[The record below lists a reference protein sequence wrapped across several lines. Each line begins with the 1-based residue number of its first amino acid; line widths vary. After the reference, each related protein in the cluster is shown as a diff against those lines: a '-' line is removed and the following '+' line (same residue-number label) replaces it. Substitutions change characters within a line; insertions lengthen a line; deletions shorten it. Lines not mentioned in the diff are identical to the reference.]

1 MGRVV
6 AAGLERARDDY
17 ARGRWD
23 LAHAAF
29 AEASTA
35 GTLDLDD
42 LAAQADAAW
51 WLGRTDESLALSEEV
66 YRRCLQGEQTATAG
80 RLAVEIGF
88 LWLLR
93 GEETIGSGWI
103 SRAHRLLDDAPERA
117 EHGYLRYL
125 DVLAA
130 LDAADFGTAMERAH
144 EMEALARRHD
154 DATLAA
160 IAIVLE
166 GVATVRSGE
175 VARGLAMCD
184 EAMLPVRAG
193 AVTPNWAGNLYC
205 QVMGLCFELA
215 DFDRARAW
223 TDATERW
230 CDQFSNAAMF
240 TGICRVHRAQLLHLE
255 GAWDQAEVRA
265 LQACRDLDDM
275 NVGVVAAGHYEIG
288 ELRRL
293 RGDHEAAAS
302 AYARAHELG
311 RDPQPG
317 WALLRLAQGDVTA
330 ARAALDTALAAAEQP
345 LTRAPSLTALLDVAE
360 FTGDREL
367 ATSTAAELRAIA
379 AEFPTPGLLA
389 QADQAE
395 GVAHL
400 LHGAPGRALRSLLGA
415 CRRWRALEARYEV
428 ARTQL
433 RVARALEGN
442 GDAEG
447 AGRERRQAA
456 ATLAALGAPDGAGGR
471 PGRVGSPE
479 PAPGGLTPREVEV
492 LRAVADGATNA
503 TVAEQLTI
511 SERTVE
517 RHLSNVYLKL
527 QVSSRTEAVRFAF
540 AHGLADLR
548 DR

>member
-1 MGRVV
+1 VV
-6 AAGLERARDDY
+6 AAGLELARDAY

-23 LAHAAF
+23 LAHEAFTDAA
-29 AEASTA
+29 AA
-35 GTLDLDD
+35 GPLDLDD

-66 YRRCLQGEQTATAG
+66 YRRCLQGERTATAG

-103 SRAHRLLDDAPERA
+103 SRAHRLLGDAPEGA

-130 LDAADFGTAMERAH
+130 LDAADFATAIARAR
-144 EMEALARRHD
+144 EMEGLARRHD
-154 DATLAA
+154 DTTLAA

-175 VARGLAMCD
+175 VARGLAICD

-215 DFDRARAW
+215 DFERARAW

-255 GAWDQAEVRA
+255 GAWEQAELRVR
-265 LQACRDLDDM
+265 QACRDLDDM

-293 RGDHEAAAS
+293 RGDHEAAAR

-317 WALLRLAQGDVTA
+317 WALLRLAQGDVAA
-330 ARAALDTALAAAEQP
+330 ARAALDTTLAATDQP

-360 FTGDREL
+360 VTGDGEL

-379 AEFPTPGLLA
+379 TDFPTPGLLA
-389 QADQAE
+389 QADQAA

-400 LHGAPGRALRSLLGA
+400 LHDAPERALRSLLEA
-415 CRRWRALEARYEV
+415 CRRWRGLGARYEI

-433 RVARALEGN
+433 RVARALEGS

-447 AGRERRQAA
+447 AERERRQAA
-456 ATLAALGAPDGAGGR
+456 ASLAELGVPDDAA
-471 PGRVGSPE
+471 GSPAGPGPRG
-479 PAPGGLTPREVEV
+479 PAPGGLTSREVEV

-503 TVAEQLTI
+503 AVAEQLTI

-548 DR
+548 HR

>member
-1 MGRVV
+1 VTL
-6 AAGLERARDDY
+6 AGLQRARDAY

-23 LAHAAF
+23 LAHDGFRDAA
-29 AEASTA
+29 AA
-35 GTLDLDD
+35 GPLDLDD

-66 YRRCLQGEQTATAG
+66 YRRCLQGEQTSTAG

-103 SRAHRLLDDAPERA
+103 SRAHRLLDGAPECA

-130 LDAADFGTAMERAH
+130 LDAAEFALAIERAR

-166 GVATVRSGE
+166 GVATVRSGR
-175 VARGLAMCD
+175 VARGLAICD

-215 DFDRARAW
+215 DFERARAW

-255 GAWDQAEVRA
+255 GAWEQAELRVR
-265 LQACRDLDDM
+265 QACRDLDDM

-293 RGDHEAAAS
+293 RGDHDAAGR
-302 AYARAHELG
+302 AYARARELG

-317 WALLRLAQGDVTA
+317 SALLRLAQGDTTA
-330 ARAALDTALAAAEQP
+330 ARTALETALAGADQP
-345 LTRAPSLTALLDVAE
+345 LARAPSLTALLDVAE
-360 FTGDREL
+360 VTEDAEL
-367 ATSTAAELRAIA
+367 AATTAAALREIA
-379 AEFPTPGLLA
+379 ADFPTPGLLA

-400 LHGAPGRALRSLLGA
+400 LHDRPERALRSLLEA
-415 CRRWRALEARYEV
+415 CRRWRGLEARYEV

-433 RVARALEGN
+433 RVGRALDAS

-447 AGRERRQAA
+447 ADRERQQAA
-456 ATLAALGAPDGAGGR
+456 ATLSALGAPDGPDAR
-471 PGRVGSPE
+471 PGPPGPPG
-479 PAPGGLTPREVEV
+479 PAPGGLTAREVEV
-492 LRAVADGATNA
+492 LRAVAGGATNA
-503 TVAEQLTI
+503 AVAEQLTI

-540 AHGLADLR
+540 THGLADLP

>member
-1 MGRVV
+1 VTAV
-6 AAGLERARDDY
+6 GLQRARDAY

-23 LAHAAF
+23 LAHEAFTDVAA
-29 AEASTA
+29 A
-35 GTLDLDD
+35 GPLDLDD

-51 WLGRTDESLALSEEV
+51 WLGRTEESLALSEEV
-66 YRRCLQGEQTATAG
+66 YRRCLQGEQTSTAG
-80 RLAVEIGF
+80 KLAVEIGF

-93 GEETIGSGWI
+93 GEETVGSGWI
-103 SRAHRLLDDAPERA
+103 SRAHRLLDDTPERA

-130 LDAADFGTAMERAH
+130 LDADEFDLAIARARD
-144 EMEALARRHD
+144 MEALARRHD
-154 DATLAA
+154 DPTLAA

-175 VARGLAMCD
+175 LARGLAICD

-193 AVTPNWAGNLYC
+193 AVTPSWAGNLYC

-215 DFDRARAW
+215 DYERARAW

-255 GAWDQAEVRA
+255 GAWEEAEVRA
-265 LQACRDLDDM
+265 RQACRDLDDM

-293 RGDHEAAAS
+293 RGDHDGAER

-317 WALLRLAQGDVTA
+317 WALLRLARGDVAA
-330 ARAALDTALAAAEQP
+330 ARTAIEAALAGTGHPLA
-345 LTRAPSLTALLDVAE
+345 RAPLLTALLDVSEAME
-360 FTGDREL
+360 DAAL
-367 ATSTAAELRAIA
+367 AAATAAGLRTIA
-379 AEFPTPGLLA
+379 TDFPTPGLVA

-400 LHGAPGRALRSLLGA
+400 LHDRPDRALRCLLESR
-415 CRRWRALEARYEV
+415 RRWHGLEARYEV
-428 ARTQL
+428 ARTQV
-433 RVARALEGN
+433 RVARALEAN

-447 AGRERRQAA
+447 AERERQQAA
-456 ATLAALGAPDGAGGR
+456 ATFSELGAPDGTGDR
-471 PGRVGSPE
+471 PARAV
-479 PAPGGLTPREVEV
+479 PAPGGLTAREVEV
-492 LRAVADGATNA
+492 LRAVAHGATNS
-503 TVAEQLTI
+503 TVADQLTI

-517 RHLSNVYLKL
+517 RHLSNIYLKL

-540 AHGLADLR
+540 VHGLADLR